1 MTFNATSTT
10 RAAWVTIIALAMAT
24 LIMWLPALHTPFWGD
39 DYVFLLK
46 AHAAH
51 VSAAPWWSDFWPQSP
66 VRFWRP
72 LSQEGYWR
80 LMLACFGGNALAM
93 HAVNL
98 VLHLLASA
106 SVGVLALVVAGA
118 CRWPR
123 PRQIALFAGLVY
135 ATLAMHLLPV
145 HWAAAANNSM
155 LTVFTSLALAAWL
168 HALCT
173 PNPRP
178 LLLLVCIPVLQMLA
192 LLTKESAVLI
202 PLLMVVIGLFVR
214 RGPWRRGN
222 TLAWVVCVAEIML
235 WLFLDRHFT
244 ARTDAAYTL
253 TLGFNVIRNG
263 MAFVA
268 WLLNVPRESIR
279 MIMTGDTGAALAWMA
294 AAALPMLGAWFIALR
309 RGHALLSLRQWLAI
323 ALFAVVAYGPYF
335 LFSWNSYPYYAAIS
349 AILPV
354 IALARLSTD
363 SRRLWLVAMLVV
375 VSSWVAV
382 AGTRQAAQPAL
393 IARAHWGENLL
404 QQVGEQPVG
413 APLWVQISD
422 SRRFY
427 AVGSAGLAWRLGIEP
442 EAIHVTRHCPVTMK
456 HCLSIDKNGHWRWRP

>member
-1 MTFNATSTT
+1 
-10 RAAWVTIIALAMAT
+10 
-24 LIMWLPALHTPFWGD
+24 
-39 DYVFLLK
+39 
-46 AHAAH
+46 
-51 VSAAPWWSDFWPQSP
+51 
-66 VRFWRP
+66 
-72 LSQEGYWR
+72 
-80 LMLACFGGNALAM
+80 
-93 HAVNL
+93 
-98 VLHLLASA
+98 
-106 SVGVLALVVAGA
+106 
-118 CRWPR
+118 
-123 PRQIALFAGLVY
+123 
-135 ATLAMHLLPV
+135 
-145 HWAAAANNSM
+145 
-155 LTVFTSLALAAWL
+155 WL

-173 PNPRP
+173 PNPRS

-202 PLLMVVIGLFVR
+202 PLLMVVIGLFAR

-222 TLAWVVCVAEIML
+222 TLAWVVCVAQIVL

>member
-1 MTFNATSTT
+1 
-10 RAAWVTIIALAMAT
+10 
-24 LIMWLPALHTPFWGD
+24 
-39 DYVFLLK
+39 
-46 AHAAH
+46 
-51 VSAAPWWSDFWPQSP
+51 
-66 VRFWRP
+66 
-72 LSQEGYWR
+72 
-80 LMLACFGGNALAM
+80 MLACFDGNALAM

-106 SVGVLALVVAGA
+106 SVGVLALVVAGV

-155 LTVFTSLALAAWL
+155 LTVFTSLALATWL

-178 LLLLVCIPVLQMLA
+178 LLLLACIPVLQMLA

-202 PLLMVVIGLFVR
+202 PLLMVVISLFAR

-222 TLAWVVCVAEIML
+222 TLAWVVCVAEIVL
-235 WLFLDRHFT
+235 WPFLDRHFT
-244 ARTDAAYTL
+244 ARTDGAYTL

-263 MAFVA
+263 VAFVA

-294 AAALPMLGAWFIALR
+294 ATALPMLGAWLIALR
-309 RGHALLSLRQWLAI
+309 RGHALLSMRQWLAV
-323 ALFAVVAYGPYF
+323 ALFAVIAYGPCF
-335 LFSWNSYPYYAAIS
+335 LFIWNSYAYYAAIS
-349 AILPV
+349 VILPV
-354 IALARLSTD
+354 IALARLSMD
-363 SRRLWLVAMLVV
+363 SRRLWLIAALIA

-382 AGTRQAAQPAL
+382 AGTRHAAQPAL
-393 IARAHWGENLL
+393 LARAHWGENLL
-404 QQVGEQPVG
+404 QQMEKQPVG
-413 APLWVQISD
+413 PPLWVQSSD
-422 SRRFY
+422 SHRFY
-427 AVGSAGLAWRLGIEP
+427 AVGSAGLAWRLGLKP
-442 EAIHVTRHCPVTMK
+442 NTIHVTRHCPATIK
-456 HCLSIDKNGHWRWRP
+456 HCLVIGDNGRWHWRP